1 MALQL
6 NIDLLN
12 QRLNSDYIFQSPLS
26 EQWRINEQLV
36 DYVKYKNELALKSDL
51 GVFGKVLS
59 NSKIITAL
67 ILTVLHVIKYKKGL
81 YTFPSEEQ

>member
-1 MALQL
+1 MQL

-26 EQWRINEQLV
+26 EKWRFNEQLT
-36 DYVKYKNELALKSDL
+36 DYIKFKNELALKSDL

-59 NSKIITAL
+59 NSKILTTL
-67 ILTVLHVIKYKKGL
+67 ILAVLHVIKYKKDL
-81 YTFPSEEQ
+81 Y